1 MNIRFVHQEKKKFKR
16 FALYLKFENRSGLLE
31 AKPKNQSPYMKYE
44 QLEHLAKASTKAE
57 KLNKDYTITA
67 HAHAQRQ
74 RENT

>member
-1 MNIRFVHQEKKKFKR
+1 
-16 FALYLKFENRSGLLE
+16 
-31 AKPKNQSPYMKYE
+31 MKYE